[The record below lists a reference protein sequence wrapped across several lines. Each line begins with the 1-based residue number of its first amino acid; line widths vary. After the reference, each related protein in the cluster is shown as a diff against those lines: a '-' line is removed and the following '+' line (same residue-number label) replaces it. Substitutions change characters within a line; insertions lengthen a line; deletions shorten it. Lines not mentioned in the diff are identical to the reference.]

1 MTKPPPWGANP
12 KADYPDRD
20 RIYQVDNIK
29 LNPKRLRHYSEG
41 KSKLRHPTL
50 FPPDRFCARQTMQ
63 QFLLENNSAYRQW
76 RTRKL
81 RNYPARTEQLIVDI
95 QNPYQLTQEEKNS
108 LLQLCEKTNLAI
120 YRAHHDDVQ
129 NKSVVTAIAGQLGL
143 IRMDAN
149 FCADRDRV
157 SSIQVL
163 REGLGSSYI
172 PYTNKPLNWHTDG
185 YYNWSAQ
192 RIRAFLMH
200 CVRPAESGGEN
211 TYLDP
216 EILYILLRD
225 HDPGH
230 IEALMDPEAMTIP
243 PNPENSE
250 RPDLETTGP
259 VFGID
264 EVTRTLYTRYTAR
277 TRNIQW
283 KDSQACTR
291 ARSTLLDLLHDN
303 TYRFS
308 HRLQSGEG
316 VICNNVLHNRTMF
329 TDKPHSER
337 LLYRARFYERVSSPE
352 PVSDLPHTD
361 DVVAE

>member
-1 MTKPPPWGANP
+1 
-12 KADYPDRD
+12 
-20 RIYQVDNIK
+20 
-29 LNPKRLRHYSEG
+29 
-41 KSKLRHPTL
+41 
-50 FPPDRFCARQTMQ
+50 MQ
-63 QFLLENNSAYRQW
+63 QFSLDNQSAYHQW

-81 RNYPARTEQLIVDI
+81 RNYPTCTEQLIVDI
-95 QNPYQLTQEEKNS
+95 RNPYELTQEEKNS
-108 LLQLCEKTNLAI
+108 LLQLCEKANLAI
-120 YRAHHDDVQ
+120 YRARRGDLQD
-129 NKSVVTAIAGQLGL
+129 KYVVTAIARQLGL
-143 IRMDAN
+143 IHMDAN
-149 FCADRDRV
+149 FCADRDRI

-163 REGLGSSYI
+163 REGSASSYI
-172 PYTNKPLNWHTDG
+172 PYTNRPLNWHTDG
-185 YYNWSAQ
+185 YYNRDAQ

-225 HDPGH
+225 QNPGH

-259 VFGID
+259 VFAID
-264 EVTRTLYTRYTAR
+264 RPTQTLYMRYTVR
-277 TRNIQW
+277 SRNIQW
-283 KDSQACTR
+283 KDSPACAQ
-291 ARSTLLDLLHDN
+291 ARSALQELLNDN
-303 TYRFS
+303 TYRFR

-329 TDKPHSER
+329 ADKPRSGR
-337 LLYRARFYERVSSPE
+337 LLYRARFYERVTSPD
-352 PVSDLPHTD
+352 PANGMAHTD

>member
-1 MTKPPPWGANP
+1 
-12 KADYPDRD
+12 
-20 RIYQVDNIK
+20 
-29 LNPKRLRHYSEG
+29 
-41 KSKLRHPTL
+41 
-50 FPPDRFCARQTMQ
+50 MQ
-63 QFLLENNSAYRQW
+63 QFLLENTSAYRQW
-76 RTRKL
+76 RARKL

-95 QNPYQLTQEEKNS
+95 QNPCRLTREEKGS

-120 YRAHHDDVQ
+120 YRARHGDVQ
-129 NKSVVTAIAGQLGL
+129 DKNIVAAIAKQLGL
-143 IRMDAN
+143 IHMDAN
-149 FCADRDRV
+149 FCADRDRI
-157 SSIQVL
+157 SSIQAL
-163 REGLGSSYI
+163 PEGPGSSYI
-172 PYTNKPLNWHTDG
+172 PYTNKSLNWHTDG
-185 YYNWSAQ
+185 YYNQDAQ

-211 TYLDP
+211 IYLDP

-250 RPDLETTGP
+250 RPDLATTGP
-259 VFGID
+259 VFVVD
-264 EVTRTLYTRYTAR
+264 RPTQTLYTRYTAR

-283 KDSQACTR
+283 KNSQACAR
-291 ARSTLLDLLHDN
+291 ARSALLDILDDN
-303 TYRFS
+303 PYRFR

-329 TDKPHSER
+329 TDKRRSER
-337 LLYRARFYERVSSPE
+337 LLYRARFYERVARPD
-352 PVSDLPHTD
+352 PANDMPHTD